1 MYTFFFLWNQHS
13 IPVWGFLIMI
23 YILKDDGVFLF
34 IDWDK
39 KAQELP
45 KGRVPDMIS
54 FGPQGAN
61 QVQSCSVQK
70 SRWAHFTM
78 PNWMER

>member
-1 MYTFFFLWNQHS
+1 
-13 IPVWGFLIMI
+13 MI

-45 KGRVPDMIS
+45 KDRVPDMIS
-54 FGPQGAN
+54 FGPQGAH
-61 QVQSCSVQK
+61 QVQSCSV
-70 SRWAHFTM
+70 
-78 PNWMER
+78 